1 MLKENKMNI
10 IYKIT
15 YLPHLNTNYPK
26 FYIGSKMN
34 YSSSRFYLGSVS
46 SKQIFE
52 YTENMP
58 LYQWW
63 KLKTKNCSSDFLF
76 EILEI
81 YNCDAN
87 ELLLYE
93 EQWQRKLDI
102 SSNEYFNQAYAT
114 KNFCSKKN
122 SESQKLLKSKKTKE
136 FWASPE
142 GELKKERLRARNK
155 INSSDNIKRNLK
167 YGKLHNY
174 TYKNGYFDY
183 GESIQYKIG
192 FSYILIDGI
201 KYKTLQEAS
210 KKLNTTAYIVKR
222 KCLSL
227 NFKSWEFIYE

>member
-1 MLKENKMNI
+1 MNI

-15 YLPHLNTNYPK
+15 YLPHLNANYPK

-63 KLKTKNCSSDFLF
+63 KLKTKNYSNDFLF

-81 YNCDAN
+81 YNCDAK

-122 SESQKLLKSKKTKE
+122 SESQKLLK
-136 FWASPE
+136 A
-142 GELKKERLRARNK
+142 
-155 INSSDNIKRNLK
+155 
-167 YGKLHNY
+167 
-174 TYKNGYFDY
+174 
-183 GESIQYKIG
+183 
-192 FSYILIDGI
+192 
-201 KYKTLQEAS
+201 
-210 KKLNTTAYIVKR
+210 KKLK
-222 KCLSL
+222 
-227 NFKSWEFIYE
+227 NFGHHQKVS